1 MWSPVAP
8 SAGHGRRGF
17 KEIVM
22 RVCICEVCHQQEP
35 VVWLF
40 MVEEE
45 DDVVACPTCWARM
58 EAERASDIEDVVT
71 YIEVQA

>member
-1 MWSPVAP
+1 MWSPLAP

-17 KEIVM
+17 KESIM
-22 RVCICEVCHQQEP
+22 RVPLCEVCHQQEP

-40 MVEEE
+40 MADE

-58 EAERASDIEDVVT
+58 EDERPSDIEDVVT
-71 YIEVQA
+71 YVEVQA

>member
-1 MWSPVAP
+1 
-8 SAGHGRRGF
+8 
-17 KEIVM
+17 M

-40 MVEEE
+40 MADE

-58 EAERASDIEDVVT
+58 EAERSGDIEDVVSYT
-71 YIEVQA
+71 EVQHG